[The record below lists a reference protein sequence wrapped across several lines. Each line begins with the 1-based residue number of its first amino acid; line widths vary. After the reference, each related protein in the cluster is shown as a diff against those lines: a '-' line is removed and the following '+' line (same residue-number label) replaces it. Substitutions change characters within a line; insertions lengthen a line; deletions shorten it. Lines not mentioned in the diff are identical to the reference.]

1 MAFPLQFKNSI
12 SKINIKDTYYEKN
25 DNQYKSKPEHYYKGI
40 LIGILL
46 TNIYVVVMSGDM
58 SGFDVSQ
65 LLLLVAAIFWLPSER
80 CSKKT

>member
-1 MAFPLQFKNSI
+1 MKKIIASI
-12 SKINIKDTYYEKN
+12 
-25 DNQYKSKPEHYYKGI
+25 KSNPNTTIRGI

-46 TNIYVVVMSGDM
+46 ANIYVVIESGDM

-65 LLLLVAAIFWLPSER
+65 LLLLVAAILWVPSER

>member
-1 MAFPLQFKNSI
+1 MKKMINSI
-12 SKINIKDTYYEKN
+12 KANPNTTIR
-25 DNQYKSKPEHYYKGI
+25 GI